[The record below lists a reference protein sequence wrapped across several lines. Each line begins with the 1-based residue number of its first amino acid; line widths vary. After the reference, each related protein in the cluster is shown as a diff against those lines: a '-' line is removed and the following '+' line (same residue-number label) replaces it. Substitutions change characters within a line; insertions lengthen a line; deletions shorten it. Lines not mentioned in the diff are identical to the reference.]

1 VGAAVISGVNATPVL
16 EFSEHVFDFVALS
29 VQHRIMRNRD
39 LSVGPRRNA
48 GGDLAI
54 GKGVSKPVS
63 VIPLVCKQCF
73 REPQTAGPVLL
84 RRDVL
89 LAGGSLF
96 AVTANTA
103 TPYIAE
109 YADLQ
114 NAPVVCL

>member
-1 VGAAVISGVNATPVL
+1 MGLDRGLLTQEEKS
-16 EFSEHVFDFVALS
+16 
-29 VQHRIMRNRD
+29 M
-39 LSVGPRRNA
+39 
-48 GGDLAI
+48 
-54 GKGVSKPVS
+54 KGT
-63 VIPLVCKQCF
+63 

-96 AVTANTA
+96 AVLANT
-103 TPYIAE
+103 TSPYIAA